1 MLDVLKNIVDG
12 SMISEDTKNAINE
25 AWESKVREIRESVE
39 LELRDEFAQRYEH
52 DKGKIIEG
60 LDHMVSEALQ
70 KELNEFADD
79 RRAVISER
87 VQYKKQMK
95 EHAAKLQQFMLE
107 NLAKELKEFK
117 TERDAFRKDVAKLEG
132 FVVKNLSKEIMEFAE
147 DKRELVEAKVRLVAE
162 AKNQLNAVKK
172 QFVSRAATAVD
183 AAVSEGL
190 KKELTQLK
198 EDIEVARKNNF
209 GQRLFEAFSKEFA
222 SSHYSETT
230 EIRALRGKLL
240 QAATVME
247 NLKKQADTAAL
258 LVEEKQKRINEMRD
272 SSVRAE
278 VMSELFAPLG
288 KKPRAIM
295 EDLLRSV
302 PTAKLRESF
311 DKYLPSVLNEG
322 TPSAPVKKALV
333 ESRKEVTGD
342 KPVQNERPAAEIIE
356 IRRLAGLSK

>member
-1 MLDVLKNIVDG
+1 MLDALKNIVESG
-12 SMISEDTKNAINE
+12 MLSEDTKNAINE
-25 AWESKVREIRESVE
+25 AWENKVREIRESVE
-39 LELRDEFAQRYEH
+39 LEVRGEFAQRYEH

-70 KELNEFADD
+70 KELSEFAED
-79 RRAVISER
+79 RKAVISER

-95 EHAAKLQQFMLE
+95 EHGTKLKQFMLE
-107 NLAKELKEFK
+107 NLVKELKEFK
-117 TERDAFRKDVAKLEG
+117 AERDAFRRDVAKLES
-132 FVVKNLSKEIMEFAE
+132 FVVKNLSKEIMEFAQ
-147 DKRELVEAKVRLVAE
+147 DKRELVDAKVRLVAE
-162 AKNQLNAVKK
+162 AKGQINAVKK
-172 QFVSRAATAVD
+172 QFVSRAASAVETAVT
-183 AAVSEGL
+183 EGL

-222 SSHYSETT
+222 SSHYSETA
-230 EIRALRGKLL
+230 EIRKMRTKLT
-240 QAATVME
+240 QAVHVME
-247 NLKKQADTAAL
+247 NLKKQADTTAL

-278 VMSELFAPLG
+278 VMGKLLEPLG

-295 EDLLRSV
+295 EDLLRTV
-302 PTAKLRESF
+302 PTAKLNESF

-322 TPSAPVKKALV
+322 TPSAPAKKTLV
-333 ESRKEVTGD
+333 EVRKEVTGD
-342 KPVQNERPAAEIIE
+342 KPVHNERPAAEIIE